1 MCCSE
6 CVLTVDSGLGPQQ
19 PAHLWPVTS
28 TDSVDG
34 AEARTKAGAKRRKT
48 PRYSIRVEY
57 SSASGAA
64 GGNADTGAKKVV
76 RTDSM
81 LTDEG
86 GFDLKLPPNRFRTR
100 SVAIVAGYCPE
111 RLYSNMPPGAFV
123 VESGVYKVG
132 ADRDYVKS
140 EPIYWKQVVYGNGSE
155 GSGTYPRNIAAR
167 DRETHQILHEPRLI
181 PDTNLELRRAS
192 DPGGARLRASSPLDQ
207 ERPLMAFLSPGA
219 GNYSDISSVPHPS
232 SADRSLP
239 STLLTNP
246 QSSISSPGALSLEQT
261 QSSSRTRSSRFP
273 SLRTIP
279 EDSRVSVQADIHA
292 SDYSN
297 LTEYTSG
304 GGGTPVT
311 SRLAPPPVPH
321 TDLRL
326 PMEQLSLAEQQALA
340 GLYRQDISYLGHY
353 PYLAPVHKRAISPS
367 KQYPAPTYTNQQ
379 AEHIQPPRIP
389 DIGVRGVDPREVDI
403 YQRIAQIDPEHGA
416 ETNQRPLATSSPP
429 HKRKTSDPDQGP
441 RSVQKPRFPTPPG
454 PGPGAPPPP
463 ASRRS
468 SEGASPAH
476 TRVVTFDT
484 LNLSQS
490 RQAAPQTSAPPAKK
504 SSRPGVLRHKERR
517 TERSHSDG
525 EHEVEADFRPSRRAD
540 VDSVSVVSEGLDAEV
555 TAITSSSS
563 PGSSGSN
570 TLQPIVKT
578 QGGVNPGETDR
589 SSSSGIASKNTSQNQ
604 TSSSHSTSAGSASL
618 HHSSLSP
625 EHLSSVIL
633 TDKFSKKPVSALSS
647 KLQRLE
653 ESMQQVL
660 YENWPPRPQQYVPQ
674 LQYHASLS
682 SGVPP
687 FAPHSATSPP
697 LASAIPGRLT
707 GAGAGAGSSPDTSLE
722 SPSRPGS
729 SRPNS
734 SQSAPLDRSVD
745 RHYEWDKATVDDSS
759 LPSLPPEWG
768 VRRQSPAYN
777 PRRDRD
783 IGQMVAQST
792 RERVFSDSEIYSN
805 VFPRRRLQLDVEARV
820 RAMKKE
826 FKEFRKTQNVSP
838 NDSDRLESLI

>member
-1 MCCSE
+1 MSGLKRGLLAMYDCVSE
-6 CVLTVDSGLGPQQ
+6 CVLTVDSGIMSGPRSGLGGKQ
-19 PAHLWPVTS
+19 PHLWPADAS
-28 TDSVDG
+28 DG
-34 AEARTKAGAKRRKT
+34 IVRKRKKT

-57 SSASGAA
+57 SSNNNRNKLG
-64 GGNADTGAKKVV
+64 

-81 LTDEG
+81 MTDEG

-155 GSGTYPRNIAAR
+155 GSGTYPRNAVTK
-167 DRETHQILHEPRLI
+167 DKDTHHILHEPRLI
-181 PDTNLELRRAS
+181 PDKNLELKHA
-192 DPGGARLRASSPLDQ
+192 DPSGARLRASSPLDQ
-207 ERPLMAFLSPGA
+207 ERPYMEFLSPR

-232 SADRSLP
+232 SADRSIP

-246 QSSISSPGALSLEQT
+246 QSSLSSPNFSLEQT

-297 LTEYTSG
+297 LTEYTTG
-304 GGGTPVT
+304 GQTQPQQTTPVS
-311 SRLAPPPVPH
+311 SRG
-321 TDLRL
+321 
-326 PMEQLSLAEQQALA
+326 QLSSAEKEALA
-340 GLYRQDISYLGHY
+340 HIYRQNISYLGHY
-353 PYLAPVHKRAISPS
+353 PFIAPVHRAISPS
-367 KQYPAPTYTNQQ
+367 KQYPAPSYNQQ
-379 AEHIQPPRIP
+379 ASHIAPPRIP
-389 DIGVRGVDPREVDI
+389 DIGLVDVDPREVDI
-403 YQRIAQIDPEHGA
+403 YQRIAQIDPETRA
-416 ETNQRPLATSSPP
+416 SNQRPLATSSPP
-429 HKRKTSDPDQGP
+429 HKRKIEDTEHEGP

-454 PGPGAPPPP
+454 PPLGPPQ
-463 ASRRS
+463 ASQQISTTRRS
-468 SEGASPAH
+468 ADSTSPTH

-484 LNLSQS
+484 LNLSQN
-490 RQAAPQTSAPPAKK
+490 RQAATAAPQVAPTARK
-504 SSRPGVLRHKERR
+504 SSRSGVLRHRDRR
-517 TERSHSDG
+517 TDSDTEYDGVPG
-525 EHEVEADFRPSRRAD
+525 EQKQKRKDI
-540 VDSVSVVSEGLDAEV
+540 DSVSVVSEGLDAEV

-570 TLQPIVKT
+570 TLQPITKSQT
-578 QGGVNPGETDR
+578 ISNLAEADR

-618 HHSSLSP
+618 HQSSLSP
-625 EHLSSVIL
+625 ENISNTVIL
-633 TDKFSKKPVSALSS
+633 TDKFSKKPIHSLSG

-653 ESMQQVL
+653 DSMQQVL
-660 YENWPPRPQQYVPQ
+660 YENWPPRPHQYVPTNMTQ
-674 LQYHASLS
+674 QYFAYDVSQTVPHVT
-682 SGVPP
+682 SGIPP
-687 FAPHSATSPP
+687 FTTHS
-697 LASAIPGRLT
+697 LT
-707 GAGAGAGSSPDTSLE
+707 AAGATAMYPSRTGISSPDTSIE
-722 SPSRPGS
+722 SPLSRS

-745 RHYEWDKATVDDSS
+745 RHYEWDKATADDSS
-759 LPSLPPEWG
+759 LPSLPPEWSM
-768 VRRQSPAYN
+768 RRSPAYN

-783 IGQMVAQST
+783 IGHMVTQSN

-826 FKEFRKTQNVSP
+826 FNEFRKTQNVSP

>member
-1 MCCSE
+1 MSGLKRGLLAMYDCVSE
-6 CVLTVDSGLGPQQ
+6 CVLTVDSGIMTKSHGKGSKQPQ
-19 PAHLWPVTS
+19 LWPASEV
-28 TDSVDG
+28 VDG
-34 AEARTKAGAKRRKT
+34 GVRKRKKT

-57 SSASGAA
+57 SSNRD
-64 GGNADTGAKKVV
+64 GGSKLS
-76 RTDSM
+76 RSESLM
-81 LTDEG
+81 TDEG

-140 EPIYWKQVVYGNGSE
+140 EPIYWKQVVYGTGSE
-155 GSGTYPRNIAAR
+155 GSGTYPRNLATR

-181 PDTNLELRRAS
+181 PGSNLELRQ
-192 DPGGARLRASSPLDQ
+192 DPSGARIRASSPLDQ
-207 ERPLMAFLSPGA
+207 DRPIMEFLSPR
-219 GNYSDISSVPHPS
+219 GNQSDISSVPHPS
-232 SADRSLP
+232 SADRSIP

-246 QSSISSPGALSLEQT
+246 QSSISSPNFSLEQT

-279 EDSRVSVQADIHA
+279 EDSKVSIQADIHA

-297 LTEYTSG
+297 LAEYSTGASTQPQQA
-304 GGGTPVT
+304 TPVS
-311 SRLAPPPVPH
+311 SRG
-321 TDLRL
+321 
-326 PMEQLSLAEQQALA
+326 QLSRAQQQALA
-340 GLYRQDISYLGHY
+340 ELYRQQDISYLGHY
-353 PYLAPVHKRAISPS
+353 PYVVPVHRAISPS
-367 KQYPAPTYTNQQ
+367 KQYPPPPYQSQQ
-379 AEHIQPPRIP
+379 AQHIQPPRIP

-403 YQRIAQIDPEHGA
+403 YQRIAQIDPESGT

-429 HKRKTSDPDQGP
+429 HKRKLEDADQGP

-454 PGPGAPPPP
+454 PGPGPPPP
-463 ASRRS
+463 GTRRT
-468 SEGASPAH
+468 ASPSH

-490 RQAAPQTSAPPAKK
+490 RQAGPQTATAPAKK
-504 SSRPGVLRHKERR
+504 TSRSGVLRHRDRR
-517 TERSHSDG
+517 MEKTQSDG
-525 EHEVEADFRPSRRAD
+525 EGDTDTGVTDFRQKRTD

-570 TLQPIVKT
+570 TLQPIIKSQT
-578 QGGVNPGETDR
+578 LINPSDIDR

-625 EHLSSVIL
+625 ENISSVIIS
-633 TDKFSKKPVSALSS
+633 DKFSKKSPSTALTS
-647 KLQRLE
+647 KLQKIE
-653 ESMQQVL
+653 DSMQQVL
-660 YENWPPRPQQYVPQ
+660 YENWPPRPHQYVPNTQ
-674 LQYHASLS
+674 QFYAYNVTAQPTIS

-687 FAPHSATSPP
+687 FTPHSP
-697 LASAIPGRLT
+697 
-707 GAGAGAGSSPDTSLE
+707 AGAIAMYPVQTRSGQGISSPDTSTE
-722 SPSRPGS
+722 SPVSRS

-745 RHYEWDKATVDDSS
+745 RHYEWDRATADDSS
-759 LPSLPPEWG
+759 LPSLPPEWAI
-768 VRRQSPAYN
+768 RRSPAYN

-783 IGQMVAQST
+783 IGQMVSAST